1 MEETPKAEV
10 DLEIKTEE
18 AKKKVTGLMGGIK
31 EFLAAL
37 LDIKTNTDKAGT
49 AQAIKDNISMQ
60 GHTAWILVFSILI
73 ASIGL
78 NANSAAVV
86 IGAMLISPLMGP
98 ILGVGLSFGINDI
111 DTLRRSMVNLGVMVG
126 LSLTTSFLFF
136 SIPLFQDATPEIL
149 ARVRPDVRDVFIA
162 IAGGLALIV
171 AISRPS
177 PQTNTVA
184 GVAIATALMPP
195 LCTAGYG
202 LAIGNPKYFFGA
214 MFLFIINTIF
224 IALATFMIV
233 KFLNFPMVKYIN
245 SAKRKR
251 IAQFASIIAFLILA
265 GSVWQFYG
273 LFREKQFKQKA
284 SSFVKELKASGISI
298 IDEKDGNF
306 NYKNNQIDIVL
317 YGKNLSIEEQNK
329 WQQKLTDFGLEGT
342 NLIMKQGVDNSDLRA
357 EVKNLTDL
365 YAQNQ
370 KIITSRDENIKGKED
385 RIRLLETELSKFYD
399 GQVPF
404 KAISDEAK
412 IIYEGIEQMSY
423 YKQISISFNKLDSIH
438 FNKLDSINVFSVKW
452 KDNIKRKIREQE
464 EQNLKLWLKKRLKL
478 DTLKVVNE

>member
-1 MEETPKAEV
+1 MEETPKADV

-18 AKKKVTGLMGGIK
+18 AKKKVTGLLGGIR
-31 EFLAAL
+31 EFLAVL

-149 ARVRPDVRDVFIA
+149 ARTRPDVRDVFIA

-202 LAIGNPKYFFGA
+202 LAIGNVSYFFGA
-214 MFLFIINTIF
+214 MFLFVINTIF

-265 GSVWQFYG
+265 GSIWQFYG

-284 SSFVKELKASGISI
+284 SDFVMELKNNGISI
-298 IDEKDGNF
+298 IDENQGNF
-306 NYKNNQIDIVL
+306 DYKNKQINIVL
-317 YGKNLSIEEQNK
+317 YGRNLSEGEQNK
-329 WQQKLTDFGLEGT
+329 WKNTLADFGLEGT
-342 NLIMKQGVDNSDLRA
+342 TLIMKQGVDNSDLR
-357 EVKNLTDL
+357 EDVKNLTDL

-370 KIITSRDENIKGKED
+370 KIITSRDESIKEKED
-385 RIRLLETELSKFYD
+385 RIRLLESELSKFYD
-399 GQVPF
+399 TQVPF
-404 KAISDEAK
+404 KTVSEEAQ
-412 IIYEGIEQMSY
+412 IIYEDIEQLSY
-423 YKQISISFNKLDSIH
+423 YKQISISFNKLDSVH
-438 FNKLDSINVFSVKW
+438 FNKMDSIDVFSVTW
-452 KDNIKRKIREQE
+452 KNNVKRKILEQQ
-464 EQNLKLWLKKRLKL
+464 EQKLKLWLKKRLKL
-478 DTLKVVNE
+478 DTLKVVRE

>member
-1 MEETPKAEV
+1 MEETPKTEV

-18 AKKKVTGLMGGIK
+18 AKKKVTGLLGGIK
-31 EFLAAL
+31 EFLAVL
-37 LDIKTNTDKAGT
+37 LDIKTNTNKEGT

-78 NANSAAVV
+78 NANSTAVV

-111 DTLRRSMVNLGVMVG
+111 DTLRKSMINFGVMVG

-177 PQTNTVA
+177 QQTNTIA

-202 LAIGNPKYFFGA
+202 LATWNLPYFFGA
-214 MFLFIINTIF
+214 MFLFVINTIF

-251 IAQFASIIAFLILA
+251 VAQFASIIAFLILA
-265 GSVWQFYG
+265 GSIWQFYG

-298 IDEKDGNF
+298 IDEDDGNF
-306 NYKNNQIDIVL
+306 DFKNDQINVVL
-317 YGKNLSIEEQNK
+317 YGKNLSNDEQNK
-329 WQQKLTDFGLEGT
+329 WKSRLTDFGLEGT
-342 NLIMKQGVDNSDLRA
+342 MLTMKQGVDNSDLRA
-357 EVKNLTDL
+357 DVKNLTDL

-370 KIITSRDENIKGKED
+370 KIITSRDESIKEKED
-385 RIRLLETELSKFYD
+385 RINLLESELSKFYD
-399 GQVPF
+399 KQVPF
-404 KAISDEAK
+404 KSVSEEAK
-412 IIYEGIEQMSY
+412 IVFGNIEQMSY
-423 YKQISISFNKLDSIH
+423 YKQIKTDFKKIDS
-438 FNKLDSINVFSVKW
+438 LAVFSIKW
-452 KDNIKRKIREQE
+452 KENIKRKVKEQQ
-464 EQNLKLWLKKRLKL
+464 EQKLRLWLKKRLEL
-478 DTLKVVNE
+478 DTLKVVRE

>member
-1 MEETPKAEV
+1 MEENQKVEV
-10 DLEIKTEE
+10 DLEVKKEE
-18 AKKKVTGLMGGIK
+18 AKKKVTGLLGGVK
-31 EFLAAL
+31 EFLVVL
-37 LDIKTNTDKAGT
+37 LDIKNDTNKEGT

-78 NANSAAVV
+78 NANSTAVV

-136 SIPLFQDATPEIL
+136 SIPLFQEATPEIL

-162 IAGGLALIV
+162 VAGGLALII

-177 PQTNTVA
+177 QQTNTVA

-195 LCTAGYG
+195 LCAAGYG
-202 LAIGNPKYFFGA
+202 LATWNFSYFFGA
-214 MFLFIINTIF
+214 MFLFVINTIF

-251 IAQFASIIAFLILA
+251 IAQFASIVAFLILA
-265 GSVWQFYG
+265 GSIWQFYG

-284 SSFVKELKASGISI
+284 SSFVKELKDNGISI
-298 IDEKDGNF
+298 IDEDEGNF
-306 NYKNNQIDIVL
+306 DYKAKQINIVL
-317 YGKNLSIEEQNK
+317 YGNNLSPEEQNK
-329 WQQKLTDFGLEGT
+329 WRGKLTDFGLEGT
-342 NLIMKQGVDNSDLRA
+342 TLVMKQGIDNSDLRA
-357 EVKNLTDL
+357 EVQSLTDL

-370 KIITSRDENIKGKED
+370 KIITSRDESIKEKED
-385 RIRLLETELSKFYD
+385 RIRLLESELSKFYE

-404 KAISDEAK
+404 KTVSDEAK

-423 YKQISISFNKLDSIH
+423 YKQISTSFNKLDSVH
-438 FNKLDSINVFSVKW
+438 FNKMDSINVFSVKW
-452 KDNIKRKIREQE
+452 KNSIKRKMREQQ
-464 EQNLKLWLKKRLKL
+464 EQKLKLWLKKRLEL
-478 DTLKVVNE
+478 DTLKVVRE

>member
-1 MEETPKAEV
+1 MEENSKVDV
-10 DLEIKTEE
+10 DLEVKTVE
-18 AKKKVTGLMGGIK
+18 AKKKVTGLLGGVK
-31 EFLAAL
+31 EFLAVL
-37 LDIKTNTDKAGT
+37 LDIKSNTNTAGT

-78 NANSAAVV
+78 NANSTAVV

-126 LSLTTSFLFF
+126 LSLSTSFLFF
-136 SIPLFQDATPEIL
+136 SIPLFQEATPEIL

-202 LAIGNPKYFFGA
+202 LAIWNLNYFFGA
-214 MFLFIINTIF
+214 MFLFVINTIF
-224 IALATFMIV
+224 IALSTFMIV

-251 IAQFASIIAFLILA
+251 IAQFASIVAFLILA
-265 GSVWQFYG
+265 GSIYQFYG
-273 LFREKQFKQKA
+273 LFREKQFKENA
-284 SSFVKELKASGISI
+284 NDFVTELKDSGISI
-298 IDEKDGNF
+298 IDEGYGNYD
-306 NYKNNQIDIVL
+306 YKNKQINVVL
-317 YGKNLSIEEQNK
+317 YGKNLSKEEQNK
-329 WQQKLTDFGLEGT
+329 WNNRLENFGLKGT
-342 NLIMKQGVDNSDLRA
+342 KLIMKQGVDNSDLRA
-357 EVKNLTDL
+357 EVKDLTDL

-370 KIITSRDENIKGKED
+370 KIITSRDESIKEKED
-385 RIRLLETELSKFYD
+385 KIRLLESELSNFYD
-399 GQVPF
+399 NQVPF
-404 KAISDEAK
+404 KTISDETR
-412 IIYEGIEQMSY
+412 INYDGIEALSY
-423 YKQISISFNKLDSIH
+423 YKQIKTDFNSIDS
-438 FNKLDSINVFSVKW
+438 LTVFSVKW
-452 KDNIKRKIREQE
+452 KDNIKRKIQEQQ
-464 EQNLKLWLKKRLKL
+464 EQQLKSWLKIRLEL
-478 DTLKVVNE
+478 DTLIVVKEK